1 MKLNFIPGAYF
12 TCAKS
17 SIGYNHVK
25 KNIFTQVKI
34 LVKPPLMIKL
44 RPIDKIQVRLQRRK
58 MHFKSFSPFYRYIE
72 TNQLIWGILE
82 SR

>member
-17 SIGYNHVK
+17 STGCNHVK
-25 KNIFTQVKI
+25 KNIFTWVKI

-44 RPIDKIQVRLQRRK
+44 RLIDKIQVRLQRRK
-58 MHFKSFSPFYRYIE
+58 MHFISFSPFRQYKE
-72 TNQLIWGILE
+72 TNQLIWVILE